1 MEDHRTNDYRLAE
14 YLLQSVFESFG
25 QQDQEIL
32 NMLEEY
38 QKTELWPLVEAYK
51 QNSILQ
57 IKRFTDEMPG
67 GFFIYRA
74 AGNEDLLYA
83 NEAMQRIFGCDSMKE
98 FQEWVGNS
106 FRGIVH
112 PDDLEEVEQSIVEQI
127 RHSQFDLDYVEYR
140 IIRRDGEVRWVEDYG
155 HFVHNSEGG
164 IFYVFISDATEK
176 KNRLM
181 EERLAWKNESLRRE
195 EEWKNQIQ
203 VYSQELETI
212 SLEHLRRLEVIE
224 GLSVDYASIFY
235 LDLQQD
241 WIQAYRLGPL
251 FGSQF
256 VHEKQLSGIRKCFD
270 TFIDTWV
277 HPEDQAFVRKITSQD
292 YIRRK
297 LSSRNTVQHHY
308 RVLVEGREAYQ
319 QIYIVNVGRGTQVVQ
334 VVMGFRN
341 VDSEVRH
348 ELEHRKVLET
358 TLEQAKAA
366 NIARNTFLA
375 NMSHDLRTPMN
386 AIAGFTE
393 LARRHRNEPEKVS
406 EYLNRIE
413 ESGKQLLQLLSDV
426 LEFTKIESDQIH
438 IEEEECSLLDVV
450 DNVCTAVLLRARLRG
465 IVISRDMSGLRH
477 PDVCADREKLEEIL
491 LHLVYNAIKYTLR
504 GGSVSI
510 TAEEVKRLSSDY
522 AVYRFVVEDT
532 GIGIGKEFLPYI
544 FEPFE
549 REKNTTLS
557 GVQGTGLG
565 LAITRN
571 IVDRMG
577 GIIEVASEVDHGSR
591 FTVTLSLR
599 LDHAK
604 NSGQDHGGN
613 TLECLK
619 NGQKILLVED
629 NEINREIE
637 VELLCS
643 MGFQADTA
651 ENGSIAVDMV
661 KNSQPEEYAL
671 ILMDIQMPVMDGHQ
685 AAQAIR
691 NLPEPYQAGIPI
703 VALSANA
710 FDEDRKRS
718 MKSGMN
724 AHLAKPVDMDRLI
737 ELISEI

>member
-1 MEDHRTNDYRLAE
+1 MEDCRTSDYQLTE
-14 YLLQSVFESFG
+14 YLQSIFENFG

-32 NMLEEY
+32 EMLEEY

-51 QNSILQ
+51 QNSARQ
-57 IKRFTDEMPG
+57 IKRFADEMPG

-74 AGNEDLLYA
+74 VGNEELLYV
-83 NEAMQRIFGCDSMKE
+83 NDAMLHIFCCDSVSE
-98 FQEWVGNS
+98 FRKWTGNS

-112 PDDLEEVEQSIVEQI
+112 PDDLEEVERSIAEQI
-127 RHSQFDLDYVEYR
+127 ENSRLDLDYVEYR
-140 IIRRDGEVRWVEDYG
+140 IIRKDGEVRWVEDYG

-176 KNRLM
+176 KNRLA
-181 EERLAWKNESLRRE
+181 EERLAWQDESRRKE
-195 EEWKNQIQ
+195 KEWENRIK
-203 VYSQELETI
+203 VYSDELEMI
-212 SLEHLRRLEVIE
+212 SGEHLRRLEVIE
-224 GLSVDYASIFY
+224 GLSIDYASIFY
-235 LDLQQD
+235 LDLRRD

-251 FGSQF
+251 FRPQF
-256 VHEKQLSGIRKCFD
+256 AQTDQLSGIRKCFAA
-270 TFIDTWV
+270 FIDMWV
-277 HPEDQAFVRKITSQD
+277 HPEDRELVRKVTSPE

-297 LSSRNTVQHHY
+297 LSDRNAVQHHY

-319 QIYIVNVGRGTQVVQ
+319 QLYIVNVGKETQVAQ

-341 VDSEVRH
+341 VDNEVRH

-393 LARRHRNEPEKVS
+393 LAKKHKDEPEKVL

-413 ESGKQLLQLLSDV
+413 DSGKLLLQLLSDV

-438 IEEEECSLLDVV
+438 IEETACSLLEIAEK
-450 DNVCTAVLLRARLRG
+450 VCAAASPRARLRG
-465 IVISRDMSGLRH
+465 IAFSGDMTGLVH
-477 PDVCADREKLEEIL
+477 PDVYVDGNKLEEIL
-491 LHLVYNAIKYTLR
+491 THLVYNAIKYTLR
-504 GGSVSI
+504 GGSVWLTVSEI
-510 TAEEVKRLSSDY
+510 KRLSNDY

-532 GIGIGKEFLPYI
+532 GIGIGEEFLPYV

-577 GIIEVASEVDHGSR
+577 GVIEAASEVDQGSR

-599 LDHAK
+599 LNREEEAGK
-604 NSGQDHGGN
+604 EYTGN
-613 TLECLK
+613 TLDRLRS
-619 NGQKILLVED
+619 GQKILLVED

-643 MGFQADTA
+643 AGFQVDTA
-651 ENGSIAVDMV
+651 QDGSVAVDMV
-661 KNSQPEEYAL
+661 QRSRPNEYAL

-691 NLPEPYQAGIPI
+691 KLEDPYLAGIPI
-703 VALSANA
+703 IALSANA

-724 AHLAKPVDMDRLI
+724 AHLAKPVDMNRLI
-737 ELISEI
+737 ELIGEI

>member
-1 MEDHRTNDYRLAE
+1 MEERGMSAYHLTE
-14 YLLQSVFESFG
+14 YLQSIFENFG

-51 QNSILQ
+51 QNSALQ
-57 IKRFTDEMPG
+57 IKRFADEMPG

-74 AGNEDLLYA
+74 DGNEELLYA
-83 NEAMQRIFGCDSMKE
+83 NHAMANIFGCDSMKE
-98 FQEWVGNS
+98 FREWVGNS
-106 FRGIVH
+106 FCGIVH
-112 PDDLEEVEQSIVEQI
+112 PDDLEEVERSIVEQI
-127 RHSQFDLDYVEYR
+127 RNSQFDLDYVEYR
-140 IIRRDGEVRWVEDYG
+140 IIRKDGEVRWVEDYG
-155 HFVHNSEGG
+155 HFVHNGEGG

-181 EERLAWKNESLRRE
+181 EERLAWQNESMRRE

-241 WIQAYRLGPL
+241 WIRVYRLGPL
-251 FGSQF
+251 FRPQF
-256 VHEKQLSGIRKCFD
+256 AQTDHLSGIRKCFD

-277 HPEDQAFVRKITSQD
+277 HPEDRALVRKITGAE

-297 LSSRNTVQHHY
+297 LSDRNTIQNHY
-308 RVLVEGREAYQ
+308 RILVEGKEAYQ
-319 QIYIVNVGRGTQVVQ
+319 QLYIVNVGKETQVAQ

-348 ELEHRKVLET
+348 ELEHRRVLET

-393 LARRHRNEPEKVS
+393 LARRHKDDPEKVG
-406 EYLNRIE
+406 EYLDKIE
-413 ESGKQLLQLLSDV
+413 ESGRLLLQLLSDV

-438 IEEEECSLLDVV
+438 IEEQACSLPEIV
-450 DNVCTAVLLRARLRG
+450 DNVCAAALSRARLRG
-465 IVISRDMSGLRH
+465 ISLSSDISGLTH
-477 PDVCADREKLEEIL
+477 TDVCADRDKLEEVLI
-491 LHLVYNAIKYTLR
+491 HLVYNAIKYTLR
-504 GGSVSI
+504 GGSVLL
-510 TAEEVKRLSSDY
+510 TAEEVKRLSADY
-522 AVYRFVVEDT
+522 AVYRFVVQDT
-532 GIGIGKEFLPYI
+532 GIGIGKDFLPYV

-599 LDHAK
+599 LNHAERSEE
-604 NSGQDHGGN
+604 NHGGN
-613 TLECLK
+613 TLERLK
-619 NGQKILLVED
+619 KGQKILLVED

-643 MGFQADTA
+643 VGFRVDTA
-651 ENGSIAVDMV
+651 SDGSIAVNMI
-661 KNSQPEEYAL
+661 KASQPGEYAL

-691 NLPEPYQAGIPI
+691 KLPEPYHAGIPI

-737 ELISEI
+737 ELIGEI